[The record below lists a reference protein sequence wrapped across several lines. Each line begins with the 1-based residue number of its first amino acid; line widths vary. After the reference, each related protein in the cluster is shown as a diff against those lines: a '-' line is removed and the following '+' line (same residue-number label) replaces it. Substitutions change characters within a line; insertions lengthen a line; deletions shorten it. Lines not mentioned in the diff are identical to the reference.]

1 MQTKVSSYLTGLGF
15 RQIQY
20 LSAITGY
27 NNKTGGEFVVVKEN
41 NRIYRFERNSTLP
54 MDNINVLATADGGDT
69 RWIAV
74 GGGAMTQYRIA
85 YTFEEESNT
94 IPLGMTVLSKS
105 NIFYINIENTQILSS
120 EFNLNEAKNAVIL
133 SKSFEPGVQTE
144 VVIFTGDYQPNER
157 DYELTNNKPQING
170 VELVG
175 NRSLAQL
182 GIQPA
187 GDYATNTSLNE
198 DVAKLVD
205 EKADKATT
213 LAGYNIT
220 DAYTKNEVD
229 VKIAEK
235 DSLPLQPG
243 NEGKFLTT
251 DGTVASWKEIPAATT
266 SVLGLT
272 KLATDEE
279 ITEGTSETSVV
290 VAKQLANTNTNIDTL
305 QTNLNAS
312 NQEIETL
319 KLTKANNA
327 TTLLGYGIENAYTKD
342 EVDNL
347 LASVNTNLEELNT
360 EIATKATQA
369 DTLAGYGIT
378 DAYNTVEIDNA
389 LNTKQDNL
397 TAEQLEAVNSTITAD
412 KLNALETGIAN
423 TYTKE
428 EIDTSLNTK
437 ADKQEVNILLNTKAN
452 KSDVY
457 TKDEANDL
465 FLNDTDTSTF
475 AKTNKDNEFTVQQTI
490 NDAVNIKLNTTDIG
504 ESGESGDIEPYA
516 NVGTLSF
523 INPQTELTEA
533 AISAEV
539 TNTKTTLK
547 FDIASVNAELIGPE
561 HLQVTTNKSIPNVQ
575 YLKDTIYTKEEVDAK
590 IVDTPDNVVTS
601 NNYVNASLWKGTLAE
616 YEALGEYDD
625 SITYFVTDDDLAE
638 GVFTDDYNQL
648 KNKPSVAGIEL
659 TGNKTLSELG
669 LYTKDEVNNMIASL
683 TNQIA
688 DLQDIINNMHLTTN
702 VDTEGNLTV
711 ELIKE

>member
-54 MDNINVLATADGGDT
+54 MDNISVLATADGGDT
-69 RWIAV
+69 RWIAI
-74 GGGAMTQYRIA
+74 GGSAMTQYRIA

-175 NRSLAQL
+175 NKSLAQL

-235 DSLPLQPG
+235 GSLPLQPG

-290 VAKQLANTNTNIDTL
+290 VAKQLANTNANVDTL

-319 KLTKANNA
+319 KLTKADNA

-342 EVDNL
+342 EVN
-347 LASVNTNLEELNT
+347 
-360 EIATKATQA
+360 
-369 DTLAGYGIT
+369 
-378 DAYNTVEIDNA
+378 
-389 LNTKQDNL
+389 
-397 TAEQLEAVNSTITAD
+397 
-412 KLNALETGIAN
+412 
-423 TYTKE
+423 
-428 EIDTSLNTK
+428 
-437 ADKQEVNILLNTKAN
+437 N
-452 KSDVY
+452 K
-457 TKDEANDL
+457 
-465 FLNDTDTSTF
+465 
-475 AKTNKDNEFTVQQTI
+475 
-490 NDAVNIKLNTTDIG
+490 
-504 ESGESGDIEPYA
+504 
-516 NVGTLSF
+516 
-523 INPQTELTEA
+523 
-533 AISAEV
+533 
-539 TNTKTTLK
+539 
-547 FDIASVNAELIGPE
+547 
-561 HLQVTTNKSIPNVQ
+561 
-575 YLKDTIYTKEEVDAK
+575 
-590 IVDTPDNVVTS
+590 
-601 NNYVNASLWKGTLAE
+601 
-616 YEALGEYDD
+616 
-625 SITYFVTDDDLAE
+625 
-638 GVFTDDYNQL
+638 
-648 KNKPSVAGIEL
+648 
-659 TGNKTLSELG
+659 
-669 LYTKDEVNNMIASL
+669 IASL
-683 TNQIA
+683 TNQLTIPDYTA
-688 DLQDIINNMHLTTN
+688 PITVGASPFTVPCNGVFTYSGTVSTGNNTKSITVNGSGELDGAHNTAGYMGGSQPGKMIPLKKGDELTYN
-702 VDTEGNLTV
+702 AYIVSPRFFPYAF
-711 ELIKE
+711 

>member
-20 LSAITGY
+20 LSAIAGY

-54 MDNINVLATADGGDT
+54 MDNINILATADGGDT

-229 VKIAEK
+229 IKIAEK

-251 DGTVASWKEIPAATT
+251 DGSVASWKEIPAATT

-290 VAKQLANTNTNIDTL
+290 VAKQLANTNANVDTL
-305 QTNLNAS
+305 QTNLNAA
-312 NQEIETL
+312 NQEIKTL
-319 KLTKANNA
+319 KLTKANYA

-369 DTLAGYGIT
+369 NTLAGYGIT

-457 TKDEANDL
+457 TKDEANEL

-504 ESGESGDIEPYA
+504 ESGESGDIEQYA
-516 NVGTLSF
+516 NIGILSF

-616 YEALGEYDD
+616 YEALGEYDN
-625 SITYFVTDDDLAE
+625 SITYFITDDDLAE

-648 KNKPSVAGIEL
+648 KNKPSVAGVEL

-688 DLQDIINNMHLTTN
+688 DLQDIINNMHLTTS

>member
-54 MDNINVLATADGGDT
+54 MDNINVLPTADGGDT

-85 YTFEEESNT
+85 YTFEEESNI

-120 EFNLNEAKNAVIL
+120 EFNLNEAKNAIIL
-133 SKSFEPGVQTE
+133 SKSFEPGVKTE
-144 VVIFTGDYQPNER
+144 VVIFTGDYQPNAR
-157 DYELTNNKPQING
+157 DYELINNKPQING

-198 DVAKLVD
+198 AVTRLDD

-251 DGTVASWKEIPAATT
+251 NGAVASWEEIPAATT
-266 SVLGLT
+266 SILGLT

-290 VAKQLANTNTNIDTL
+290 VVKQLADTNTNVDTL
-305 QTNLNAS
+305 QTNLNAA

-319 KLTKANNA
+319 KLTKADNA

-347 LASVNTNLEELNT
+347 LASVNTNLEELNI
-360 EIATKATQA
+360 EIATKATKA

-389 LNTKQDNL
+389 LNTKQDTL

-428 EIDTSLNTK
+428 EINTSLNTK

-457 TKDEANDL
+457 TKDEANEL
-465 FLNDTDTSTF
+465 FLNDTDTSVF
-475 AKTNKDNEFTVQQTI
+475 AKTNKDNEFTVPQTI
-490 NDAVNIKLNTTDIG
+490 NDAVNVKLNIADIN
-504 ESGESGDIEPYA
+504 ESGESGDTEQYA

-523 INPQTELTEA
+523 INPQTELAEA

-575 YLKDTIYTKEEVDAK
+575 YLKDTIYTKEEV
-590 IVDTPDNVVTS
+590 
-601 NNYVNASLWKGTLAE
+601 
-616 YEALGEYDD
+616 
-625 SITYFVTDDDLAE
+625 
-638 GVFTDDYNQL
+638 
-648 KNKPSVAGIEL
+648 
-659 TGNKTLSELG
+659 
-669 LYTKDEVNNMIASL
+669 NNMIASL

-688 DLQDIINNMHLTTN
+688 DLQDIINNMHLTTS

>member
-54 MDNINVLATADGGDT
+54 MDNINVLPTADGGDT

-85 YTFEEESNT
+85 YTFEEESNI

-120 EFNLNEAKNAVIL
+120 EFNLNEAKNAIIL

-157 DYELTNNKPQING
+157 DYELINNKPQING
-170 VELVG
+170 IELIG

-187 GDYATNTSLNE
+187 GDYATNTDLNE
-198 DVAKLVD
+198 DVARLDD

-213 LAGYNIT
+213 LAGYGIT

-266 SVLGLT
+266 NVLGLT

-279 ITEGTSETSVV
+279 IAEGTSETSVV
-290 VAKQLANTNTNIDTL
+290 VVKQLANTNTNVGTL
-305 QTNLNAS
+305 QTNLNAT

-319 KLTKANNA
+319 KLTKADNA

-347 LASVNTNLEELNT
+347 LTSVNTNLEELNT
-360 EIATKATQA
+360 EIATKATKA

-457 TKDEANDL
+457 TKDEANEL
-465 FLNDTDTSTF
+465 FLSDVDTSTF
-475 AKTNKDNEFTVQQTI
+475 AKTNKDNEFIVQQTI
-490 NDAVNIKLNTTDIG
+490 NDAVNIKLNITDID
-504 ESGESGDIEPYA
+504 ESGESGDTEQYA
-516 NVGTLSF
+516 NIGTLSF
-523 INPQTELTEA
+523 INPQTELAEA

-547 FDIASVNAELIGPE
+547 LDIASTNAELIGPE

-601 NNYVNASLWKGTLAE
+601 SNYINASLWKGTLAE

-625 SITYFVTDDDLAE
+625 SITYFVTDDDASD

-659 TGNKTLSELG
+659 VGNKTLSELG

-688 DLQDIINNMHLTTN
+688 DLQDIINNMRLTTS
-702 VDTEGNLTV
+702 VDAEGNLTV